1 MSSGSASLPWS
12 VPQATSAPP
21 DSSSHPN
28 APPQFSSTLNAFNL
42 RPRAATP
49 SNLSLQLEP
58 RGFGAGPVSSGSGAG
73 GVAASSASSGSP
85 GAGGFAGA
93 PFGARRMSTLAAD
106 AMNWDEDGDADLVA
120 RDDEMMSMSPG
131 FETTLAPP
139 AFNSIS
145 RRTRSRSGSGS
156 APMLLNNA
164 GSTSLPPSVFPFP
177 SVPPSPV
184 TIARALQAGQKT
196 PPPFLQRRLFKD
208 DTGSG
213 SSVNQDE
220 GASASGRSS
229 RSGSS
234 SDVAM
239 SGTRPRPIRAATLS
253 SAFAADEDEEIEE
266 LSAVLSRS
274 ASAGPEEPF
283 DRVVRRPVSR
293 KPNLLP
299 KPKSHL
305 RILSELKTEAS
316 GDMAEIASE
325 ATLHRL
331 SRAGASAVPTLRS
344 SCPPALDAKA
354 SSNLLPAQTG
364 PRPTSTAPRPTP
376 NRFPE
381 QVEDDDPIS
390 SHNASSSSSNDEA
403 DEAAEVGSD
412 WGGMSVGGYATEEDE
427 ERRSNV
433 VWNGIR
439 SGPGGSAVT
448 VATPN
453 GTGRSPGSGGRAGM
467 ELESPFA
474 TPGTPTTS
482 LAARPGKRKMHEDRF
497 EPYAHQAFKR
507 RAVSP
512 AASLTL
518 SPGFIQQASSSG
530 NGGFP
535 SGTTSRPTPPPLM
548 PSTLSTMSNSSTQ
561 PVTIPSPTGS
571 APHHSFFSSVSG
583 APAGTRSAAAS
594 PSAATASSLS
604 SSTGG
609 GLGRGFMSFALSDR
623 HKPISV
629 TEERERRNQAMKVE
643 PGAMGR
649 MSLGE
654 EEEEL

>member
-1 MSSGSASLPWS
+1 
-12 VPQATSAPP
+12 
-21 DSSSHPN
+21 
-28 APPQFSSTLNAFNL
+28 
-42 RPRAATP
+42 
-49 SNLSLQLEP
+49 
-58 RGFGAGPVSSGSGAG
+58 
-73 GVAASSASSGSP
+73 
-85 GAGGFAGA
+85 
-93 PFGARRMSTLAAD
+93 MSTLAAD

-120 RDDEMMSMSPG
+120 RDEEMMSMSPG
-131 FETTLAPP
+131 YETNLAPP
-139 AFNSIS
+139 AFSSVS

-184 TIARALQAGQKT
+184 TVARALQAGQKT

-239 SGTRPRPIRAATLS
+239 GGSRPRPIRAATLS

-331 SRAGASAVPTLRS
+331 SRAGASAVPALRS
-344 SCPPALDAKA
+344 SCPPTLDAKA
-354 SSNLLPAQTG
+354 SSAPPLAQTG

-381 QVEDDDPIS
+381 Q
-390 SHNASSSSSNDEA
+390 
-403 DEAAEVGSD
+403 
-412 WGGMSVGGYATEEDE
+412 
-427 ERRSNV
+427 
-433 VWNGIR
+433 
-439 SGPGGSAVT
+439 
-448 VATPN
+448 
-453 GTGRSPGSGGRAGM
+453 
-467 ELESPFA
+467 SPFA

-535 SGTTSRPTPPPLM
+535 SGTTSRPTPPPLN

-583 APAGTRSAAAS
+583 APPGTRSAAAS

-609 GLGRGFMSFALSDR
+609 GLGRGFMSFALNLNHSDAHTFLPPTVPSFACGTCGLEVALQDELVSR
-623 HKPISV
+623 SFQGTSGPAYLFRTAVNVDIGTKTSKQLLSGKHVISHSSQKYK
-629 TEERERRNQAMKVE
+629 EGKCILEKQSKIYKDNKW
-643 PGAMGR
+643 
-649 MSLGE
+649 SLDD
-654 EEEEL
+654 